1 MQRGIVYRNG
11 IRTGEI
17 SRDEKGVYRFRYDAE
32 YLDRKDAAA
41 ISVNFPLC
49 SDAFVSDTLFPF
61 FFNMLA
67 EGSTKE
73 IQCRELKI
81 DPEDHFSRLLK
92 TARANTIGA
101 VTVEEV

>member
-17 SRDEKGVYRFRYDAE
+17 SRDEKGVYRFRYDTE
-32 YLDRKDAAA
+32 YLGRKDVAA
-41 ISVNFPLC
+41 ISVNFPLR
-49 SDAFVSDTLFPF
+49 SDVFVSDTLFPF

-67 EGSTKE
+67 EGNTKE